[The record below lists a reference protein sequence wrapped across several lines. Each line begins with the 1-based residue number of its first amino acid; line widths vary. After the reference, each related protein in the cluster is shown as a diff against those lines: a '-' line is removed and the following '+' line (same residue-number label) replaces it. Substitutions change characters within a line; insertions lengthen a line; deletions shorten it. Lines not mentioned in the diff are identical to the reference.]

1 MVMLN
6 VRGTFWCILGII
18 FVLSIASTALGQQ
31 SDSTLTQSQADK
43 IIEKMNELEKNML
56 KGMHDLE
63 LKMRD
68 HVDKKFGELDD
79 KFDEL
84 DKRVDRIDLKVNI
97 LIGLLTIIGGPIL
110 LQILNHA
117 VRNRLNRQN
126 SANTVSRVDSKITS
140 DVATENRDESDED
153 IRRRYLSD
161 NPPSDPA

>member
-1 MVMLN
+1 MLN
-6 VRGTFWCILGII
+6 VRGTFWCIIGIL

-31 SDSTLTQSQADK
+31 SDSALSQSQADK

-84 DKRVDRIDLKVNI
+84 DKRVDRIGLKVNI
-97 LIGLLTIIGGPIL
+97 LIGVFGVIITLVVIPIL
-110 LQILNHA
+110 VPVLKQVVL
-117 VRNRLNRQN
+117 NRLNRRDN
-126 SANTVSRVDSKITS
+126 NGVSSESHVEAEKVLR
-140 DVATENRDESDED
+140 EGNFRD
-153 IRRRYLSD
+153 R
-161 NPPSDPA
+161 A